1 MSRGEEEDDV
11 CEVCVL
17 SGKEREA
24 DGLCLQCVCVRFGS
38 FVETRRLPQDADVE
52 GLQATYEGGVL
63 RVTVPRL
70 YTPPAP
76 VRRPQPHP
84 FGAPMGG
91 YPYGN
96 RGGAGF
102 WGDPDVWW

>member
-1 MSRGEEEDDV
+1 MDED
-11 CEVCVL
+11 
-17 SGKEREA
+17 G
-24 DGLCLQCVCVRFGS
+24 CVCVCSLGRSAQKTEGCVFNVCMCVNRFGS